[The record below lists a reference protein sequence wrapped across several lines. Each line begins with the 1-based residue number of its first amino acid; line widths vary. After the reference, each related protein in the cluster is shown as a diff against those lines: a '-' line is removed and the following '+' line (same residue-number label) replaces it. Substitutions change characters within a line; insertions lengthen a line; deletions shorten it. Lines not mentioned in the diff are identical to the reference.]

1 MVDATEE
8 NSSDTGELTTD
19 CDPVQVVAL

>member
-1 MVDATEE
+1 MIDATEE

-19 CDPVQVVAL
+19 YDPVQVVAL

>member
-1 MVDATEE
+1 MIDATEE

>member
-1 MVDATEE
+1 MIDAIEE

-19 CDPVQVVAL
+19 CNPVQVVAL